1 MYMCKSPYSSSFDNT
16 KCTKQ
21 TLRTELLKLLFNCL
35 LWRLDTP
42 EAAGFQYHGH
52 CLYQQSEKELFP
64 EARKHATGQEESEIR
79 SPLQAGRNTIG

>member
-1 MYMCKSPYSSSFDNT
+1 MGKSPYSSSFNNT

-21 TLRTELLKLLFNCL
+21 TLRPELLKLLFYCL

-52 CLYQQSEKELFP
+52 CLYQQSERELFP
-64 EARKHATGQEESEIR
+64 EARSTLLGRRKVRLEVLSKLAEI
-79 SPLQAGRNTIG
+79 Q